1 MSRPEDAYRSALNK
15 VTASEDW
22 KARTRAAMEAASSP
36 AAPRLRVVKSPRRA
50 WKGVLAAAA
59 CLILIAIPVMKYGPM
74 LGFEGFG
81 MSGGAAAP
89 NTAAAYDAAGEG
101 ESAEPRAAAP
111 QVMAMAPSEA
121 SAAEKSQ
128 VTADAITSPLAAIEG
143 LPAEGEPVDTVLT
156 RVGEDEE
163 SVYYLTGSLEGVTAL
178 YEDGSR
184 EPLADALES
193 GRVTLSDLQR
203 LGVPLTAEP
212 KEG

>member
-59 CLILIAIPVMKYGPM
+59 CLILIAIPVVKYGPM
-74 LGFEGFG
+74 LGLDGFG
-81 MSGGAAAP
+81 ASGGAAAP

-101 ESAEPRAAAP
+101 AEPRAAAP
-111 QVMAMAPSEA
+111 QVMAMAPDEA

-128 VTADAITSPLAAIEG
+128 VTADATTSPVAAIEG
-143 LPAEGEPVDTVLT
+143 LPAEGEPVDAVLT

-193 GRVTLSDLQR
+193 GRVTLADLQR
-203 LGVPLTAEP
+203 LGVPLAAEP

>member
-15 VTASEDW
+15 VTASDDW

-36 AAPRLRVVKSPRRA
+36 AAPRLQVVKNPRRA

-59 CLILIAIPVMKYGPM
+59 CLILIAIPVVKYGPM
-74 LGFEGFG
+74 LGLDGFG
-81 MSGGAAAP
+81 ASGGAAAP
-89 NTAAAYDAAGEG
+89 NMAAAYDAAGEG
-101 ESAEPRAAAP
+101 AEPRAAAP
-111 QVMAMAPSEA
+111 QAMAMAPDEE

-128 VTADAITSPLAAIEG
+128 VTADTVTVPAVTAIEG
-143 LPAEGEPVDTVLT
+143 LPEEGEPVDTVLT

-178 YEDGSR
+178 YEDGSS

-193 GRVTLSDLQR
+193 GRVTLADLQR

>member
-15 VTASEDW
+15 VTASDDW

-36 AAPRLRVVKSPRRA
+36 AAPRLQVVKNPRRA

-59 CLILIAIPVMKYGPM
+59 CLILIAIPVVKYGPM
-74 LGFEGFG
+74 LGLDGFG
-81 MSGGAAAP
+81 ASGGAAAP
-89 NTAAAYDAAGEG
+89 NMAAAYDAAGEG
-101 ESAEPRAAAP
+101 AEPRAAAP
-111 QVMAMAPSEA
+111 QAMAMAPDEE

-128 VTADAITSPLAAIEG
+128 VTADTVTAPAVTAIEG
-143 LPAEGEPVDTVLT
+143 LPEEGEPVDTVLT
-156 RVGEDEE
+156 QVGEDEE

-178 YEDGSR
+178 YEDGSS

-193 GRVTLSDLQR
+193 GRVTLADLQR

>member
-143 LPAEGEPVDTVLT
+143 LPAEGEPVDAVLT

-178 YEDGSR
+178 YEDGSS

-193 GRVTLSDLQR
+193 GRVTLADLQR

>member
-15 VTASEDW
+15 VTASDDW

-36 AAPRLRVVKSPRRA
+36 AAPRLQVVKNPRRA

-59 CLILIAIPVMKYGPM
+59 CLILIAIPVVKYGPT
-74 LGFEGFG
+74 LGLDGFG
-81 MSGGAAAP
+81 ASGGAAAP
-89 NTAAAYDAAGEG
+89 NMAAAYDAAGEG
-101 ESAEPRAAAP
+101 AEPRAAAP
-111 QVMAMAPSEA
+111 QAMAMAPDEE

-128 VTADAITSPLAAIEG
+128 VTADTVTAPAVTAIEG
-143 LPAEGEPVDTVLT
+143 LPEEGEPVDTVPT

-178 YEDGSR
+178 YEDGSS

-193 GRVTLSDLQR
+193 GRVTLADLQR